1 MHGDYAGK
9 FPQGRALYLYMYA
22 HPGKKLNF
30 MGGELGQLREWDEK
44 REQDWLLL
52 QYPNHDAFH
61 RMLRDLNRLYL
72 EHPAL
77 WAADFDPAGFAG
89 STAIRRK
96 NASMRWSAPAA
107 ESASPLCSIFPT
119 ACRIMCWSCPA

>member
-1 MHGDYAGK
+1 
-9 FPQGRALYLYMYA
+9 
-22 HPGKKLNF
+22 

-72 EHPAL
+72 EAPGAL
-77 WAADFDPAGFAG
+77 GGGFRPRGFRWIDCHQEEKCVYALERAGGGERIAAVFNFSDRVQDYVLELPGI
-89 STAIRRK
+89 TALRR
-96 NASMRWSAPAA
+96 
-107 ESASPLCSIFPT
+107 
-119 ACRIMCWSCPA
+119 